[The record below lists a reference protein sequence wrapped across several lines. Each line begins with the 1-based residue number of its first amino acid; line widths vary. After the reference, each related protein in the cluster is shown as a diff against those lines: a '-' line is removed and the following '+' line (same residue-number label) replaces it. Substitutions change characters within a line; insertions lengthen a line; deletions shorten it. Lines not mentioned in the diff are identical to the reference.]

1 MMEFIK
7 TQTGLKL
14 KVNPSEFDSY
24 RLYASV
30 KADPNGFEMLLGVPY
45 SRESVRK
52 FKQYF
57 SKFNMCYPLYGKRL
71 RFLGYVGVTE
81 LIDNNE
87 AVIEFY
93 IVKKHRNKGYAYEA
107 CRALMKY
114 TVSFYKGLNKF
125 TALCSVDNLPS
136 QNLLK
141 KLGFKPKEEIVIL
154 MLIDETLLEKTCRQY
169 MLEL

>member
-24 RLYASV
+24 RLYASL
-30 KADPNGFEMLLGVPY
+30 KADPNGFETLAGVQY
-45 SRESVRK
+45 SRKSVRK

-81 LIDNNE
+81 
-87 AVIEFY
+87 
-93 IVKKHRNKGYAYEA
+93 
-107 CRALMKY
+107 
-114 TVSFYKGLNKF
+114 
-125 TALCSVDNLPS
+125 
-136 QNLLK
+136 
-141 KLGFKPKEEIVIL
+141 
-154 MLIDETLLEKTCRQY
+154 
-169 MLEL
+169 

>member
-1 MMEFIK
+1 MMECIK
-7 TQTGLKL
+7 NQTGLNL
-14 KVNPSEFDSY
+14 KINPSKFDSY
-24 RLYASV
+24 RLYASL
-30 KADPNGFEMLLGVPY
+30 KADPNGFEMLAGVQY
-45 SRESVRK
+45 SREAVRK

-57 SKFNMCYPLYGKRL
+57 AKFNMCYPLYNKRL

-107 CRALMKY
+107 CRTLMKH
-114 TVSFYKGLNKF
+114 TVSFYKEINKF
-125 TALCSVDNLPS
+125 TAVCGVDNLPS

-141 KLGFKPKEEIVIL
+141 KLGFTPKEEVVNL
-154 MLIDETLLEKTCRQY
+154 MLSNGKLLKKICIQYTLGL
-169 MLEL
+169 